1 MKFLVDAQLPKRL
14 AEWLNEVGHDTVH
27 TLDLPRG
34 NRTSDAELSDVALRE
49 QRIVVSKDS
58 DFVASLLVT
67 GHPSRLLL
75 VATGNISNVE
85 LESLVRANLPAIEA
99 SFAGCRFLELGRE
112 SLLVHE

>member
-1 MKFLVDAQLPKRL
+1 MRFLVDAQPPKHL
-14 AEWLNEVGHDTVH
+14 AEWLNEAGHDAVH

-58 DFVASLLVT
+58 DFVESLLVT
-67 GHPSRLLL
+67 GHPFRLLL
-75 VATGNISNVE
+75 IATGNISNVE